1 MERNVPSPASVSP
14 PVAFPSWRHLNGY
27 HCYVFAL
34 AALGWMFDAMDQ
46 QIFTNSRSITLTELL
61 PHAGEARINQVGG
74 YVTSAFIAGW
84 ACGGLLFG
92 VLGDKWGRVKTMA
105 VTILIYAGFTG
116 LSAWS
121 PDWEIFGLCRFLTGL
136 GVGGEFAVGA
146 ALVAEVMPTPVR
158 AHALGLMQA
167 LAAVGTILA
176 AWLLGAVVP
185 HWGWEGLYYLGAL
198 PALVAVLVFGSLREP
213 AKWVAAK
220 AAARAAG
227 NGADRHFGALSE
239 LFTDARWRRRSLV
252 GAALGLS
259 GIIGLWGAVYWS
271 PELIDTAIP
280 TLEIATRPKVVAWLQ
295 AAPDRRA
302 AAAQALQPVEAEQVA
317 RLLEKTF
324 WPGQKLA
331 PEAALARA
339 LTPGEVATM
348 TTLVQHT
355 VTNVEKTQI
364 KSKALM
370 LQQVGSFFGVLAF
383 TIFAARF
390 GRRRA
395 FLIALLMAWASVV
408 TTFYGFREPGQ
419 IWFFYPWLGFGALA
433 VFGGYAI
440 YFPELFPTRLRS
452 TGTGFC
458 YNVSRFA
465 AIVGPLAMGALA
477 QSLEGESSVP
487 AFRLAAII
495 MASAYF
501 IGIVALIW
509 APETRGQS
517 LPEEDASAA
526 V

>member
-1 MERNVPSPASVSP
+1 
-14 PVAFPSWRHLNGY
+14 
-27 HCYVFAL
+27 
-34 AALGWMFDAMDQ
+34 
-46 QIFTNSRSITLTELL
+46 
-61 PHAGEARINQVGG
+61 
-74 YVTSAFIAGW
+74 
-84 ACGGLLFG
+84 
-92 VLGDKWGRVKTMA
+92 
-105 VTILIYAGFTG
+105 
-116 LSAWS
+116 
-121 PDWEIFGLCRFLTGL
+121 
-136 GVGGEFAVGA
+136 
-146 ALVAEVMPTPVR
+146 VAEVMPTAVR

-167 LAAVGTILA
+167 LAAIGTILA
-176 AWLLGAVVP
+176 AWMLGAVVP

-213 AKWVAAK
+213 AKWVTAK
-220 AAARAAG
+220 AAAQAAG
-227 NGADRHFGALSE
+227 NGAGRHFGALNE
-239 LFTDARWRRRSLV
+239 LFTDARWRRRTLV

-295 AAPDRRA
+295 QATPDRRA
-302 AAAQALQPVEAEQVA
+302 AATTALQPAEAEQVA

-324 WPGQKLA
+324 WPGQKLTT
-331 PEAALARA
+331 EAALTRA
-339 LTPGEVATM
+339 LTPAQTATM

-355 VTNVEKTQI
+355 VTNSEKTQL

-408 TTFYGFREPGQ
+408 STFYWFREPGQ

-465 AIVGPLAMGALA
+465 AIVGPLTMGALA
-477 QSLEGESSVP
+477 QSLEGVSSIP

-509 APETRGQS
+509 APETRGQR
-517 LPEEDASAA
+517 LPEEDLD
-526 V
+526 VVT